1 MAQPARNGIP
11 TARIRRRACENRGH
25 DPHGSRTART
35 SPDEGAPMSARV
47 SVEEHTAFVRSML
60 SGLGARPTER
70 VPLAEA
76 LGRIT
81 ASPVES
87 PLELP
92 PFRNSQMDGFAV
104 RAADVA
110 AAPISLPIS
119 GEVAA
124 APGEPAALR
133 PGTAVRIMT
142 GAQVPVGADAIVPVE
157 DTEVDGGGAVRI
169 LRSRSAGEYVREAG
183 SDLAAG
189 EDVLPAGVVLGSR
202 HLAAAAASGLTELLV
217 RERVRV
223 AVISTGSELV
233 APGEVLGAGEIPDA
247 NGVALA
253 AAARAAGALVVH
265 EARVRDD
272 VDRLRSEL
280 DAAREAGAEIVL
292 TSGGVSKGD
301 YEVVRELLEPLG
313 AWVGSVAMQPGGP
326 QAAAAYRGM
335 PVIGFPGNPVSA
347 QLSFEL
353 FVAPTLRAIARRPA
367 ASVERLELAEP
378 LVSVAGRR
386 QYLRGRR
393 DDAGRAVVVGGP
405 GSHLVAALAA
415 SDLLIVVPE
424 DATELAAGAP
434 VETIAL

>member
-1 MAQPARNGIP
+1 
-11 TARIRRRACENRGH
+11 
-25 DPHGSRTART
+25 
-35 SPDEGAPMSARV
+35 MSARV
-47 SVEEHTAFVRSML
+47 SVEEHAAFVRSLL

-70 VPLAEA
+70 VALAEA

-87 PLELP
+87 PIALP
-92 PFRNSQMDGFAV
+92 PFRNAQMDGFAV

-110 AAPISLPIS
+110 AVPVALPIA

-124 APGEPAALR
+124 APGEPAALA

-142 GAQVPVGADAIVPVE
+142 GAPVPEGADAVVPVE
-157 DTEVDGGGAVRI
+157 DTEPGAEVDGAASVTV
-169 LRSRSAGEYVREAG
+169 LRGRSAGEYVRDAG
-183 SDLAAG
+183 SDLEAG
-189 EDVLPAGVVLGSR
+189 DDVLPPGLTLGSR

-233 APGEVLGAGEIPDA
+233 APGETLGAGEIPDA

-253 AAARAAGALVVH
+253 AAVRAAGALVVH

-272 VDRLRSEL
+272 VERLRGEL
-280 DAAREAGAEIVL
+280 DAARAAGAEVVL
-292 TSGGVSKGD
+292 TSGGVSKGA

-326 QAAAAYRGM
+326 QAVAAYRGM

-353 FVAPTLRAIARRPA
+353 FVAPTLRAISGRPA
-367 ASVERLELAEP
+367 ASVARIALAEP
-378 LVSVAGRR
+378 LVSIEGRR

-393 DDAGRAVVVGGP
+393 DDDGRALVVGGP
-405 GSHLVAALAA
+405 GSHLVATLAA

-424 DATELAAGAP
+424 EVTELAAGDL